1 MLKLLRYIIA
11 ILLIVVAVIWFKKQ
25 NGKQRILRLILNVFL
40 SLIVLITP
48 VENLFLKFDTPE
60 QAFNYAVSNRKIIK
74 IVENKQSALVIYSEK
89 GSTNATLISEHNGKW
104 KANFLPD
111 DQILSRSDNNE
122 IIMITKERK
131 SNNFYIM
138 IAVGTDVKSVTD
150 NQNSRFEV
158 FSKDGYWT
166 HYVAYVVDYKGDYII
181 SIDDDQYKIK
191 I

>member
-1 MLKLLRYIIA
+1 
-11 ILLIVVAVIWFKKQ
+11 
-25 NGKQRILRLILNVFL
+25 
-40 SLIVLITP
+40 
-48 VENLFLKFDTPE
+48 
-60 QAFNYAVSNRKIIK
+60 
-74 IVENKQSALVIYSEK
+74 
-89 GSTNATLISEHNGKW
+89 
-104 KANFLPD
+104 
-111 DQILSRSDNNE
+111 
-122 IIMITKERK
+122 MITKERK

>member
-1 MLKLLRYIIA
+1 
-11 ILLIVVAVIWFKKQ
+11 
-25 NGKQRILRLILNVFL
+25 
-40 SLIVLITP
+40 
-48 VENLFLKFDTPE
+48 
-60 QAFNYAVSNRKIIK
+60 
-74 IVENKQSALVIYSEK
+74 
-89 GSTNATLISEHNGKW
+89 
-104 KANFLPD
+104 
-111 DQILSRSDNNE
+111 
-122 IIMITKERK
+122 
-131 SNNFYIM
+131 M